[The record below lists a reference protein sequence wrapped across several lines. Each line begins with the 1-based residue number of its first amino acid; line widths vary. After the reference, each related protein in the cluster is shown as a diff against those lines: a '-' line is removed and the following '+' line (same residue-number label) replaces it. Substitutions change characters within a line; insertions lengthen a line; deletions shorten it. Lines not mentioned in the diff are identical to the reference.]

1 MYWGELFIV
10 YRIRRGR
17 DRVVD
22 MQRSFLGGFR
32 VVSCSESFTNASIVD
47 GSVFAKESWFFA
59 RSRRSR
65 NDKHV
70 TLITAWEDLLTPE
83 AAAGQSSSA
92 NHSLSLCSA
101 LEANV
106 TCLI

>member
-59 RSRRSR
+59 VRAMT
-65 NDKHV
+65 DKHV

-83 AAAGQSSSA
+83 AAGQSTT
-92 NHSLSLCSA
+92 LCRFVLPSKRM
-101 LEANV
+101 
-106 TCLI
+106 